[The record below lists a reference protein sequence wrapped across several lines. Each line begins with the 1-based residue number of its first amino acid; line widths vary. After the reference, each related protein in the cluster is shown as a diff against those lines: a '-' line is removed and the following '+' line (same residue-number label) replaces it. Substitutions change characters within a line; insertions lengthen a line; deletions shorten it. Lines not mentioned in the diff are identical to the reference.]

1 MRQPPAKVKNRQI
14 AFVFCFGL
22 PSVWERSTKLRIHR
36 SHSCNFFYRSYS
48 RILAPYCNS
57 SHITKAIAIEW
68 GVKSS
73 LYKCYMKTYPSVLRS
88 PSVFRVWAAI
98 PSEYMALSQT
108 FSVTSHIFSS
118 ASNHWIRWTW
128 SLLHLAFWP
137 RHRANLWTSHEGHR
151 NPRDPTLW
159 SQIFR
164 SFVWKIRCRNKKHP
178 KWKTVGGDIGEVD
191 EEWWIHEFFWL
202 NFLFHCLWGHNTL
215 YLEEVWSFDW
225 WKSNP
230 PHRQCGGM
238 IGTDRIGKRFNKCW
252 QGSILWVNYFC
263 CSQCLRKCPW
273 LPLWSSHA
281 VTSRYVAKSD
291 PST

>member
-1 MRQPPAKVKNRQI
+1 MSASPVVHPDRCKYTT
-14 AFVFCFGL
+14 L
-22 PSVWERSTKLRIHR
+22 ST
-36 SHSCNFFYRSYS
+36 SH
-48 RILAPYCNS
+48 
-57 SHITKAIAIEW
+57 K
-68 GVKSS
+68 
-73 LYKCYMKTYPSVLRS
+73 S
-88 PSVFRVWAAI
+88 PSSPPSQKNTEVDPTIKHKIIIQLCITELSLNHNINKYHLKYACLKFPIIMTHPSPAI
-98 PSEYMALSQT
+98 
-108 FSVTSHIFSS
+108 HIFSS

-137 RHRANLWTSHEGHR
+137 RHRANLWTSHEGRR

-178 KWKTVGGDIGEVD
+178 KWKTVVVHIGEVD

-238 IGTDRIGKRFNKCW
+238 IGTDGI
-252 QGSILWVNYFC
+252 GSI
-263 CSQCLRKCPW
+263 
-273 LPLWSSHA
+273 
-281 VTSRYVAKSD
+281 
-291 PST
+291 STTTWPP

>member
-73 LYKCYMKTYPSVLRS
+73 LYKCYMITYPSVLRS

-108 FSVTSHIFSS
+108 FSVTSHMEVFDCPCTAHVATNKVRSLSQGGTCIWIEL
-118 ASNHWIRWTW
+118 ASR
-128 SLLHLAFWP
+128 
-137 RHRANLWTSHEGHR
+137 
-151 NPRDPTLW
+151 
-159 SQIFR
+159 
-164 SFVWKIRCRNKKHP
+164 
-178 KWKTVGGDIGEVD
+178 
-191 EEWWIHEFFWL
+191 
-202 NFLFHCLWGHNTL
+202 
-215 YLEEVWSFDW
+215 
-225 WKSNP
+225 
-230 PHRQCGGM
+230 
-238 IGTDRIGKRFNKCW
+238 
-252 QGSILWVNYFC
+252 QGSGIYEF
-263 CSQCLRKCPW
+263 RP
-273 LPLWSSHA
+273 
-281 VTSRYVAKSD
+281 RI
-291 PST
+291 

>member
-73 LYKCYMKTYPSVLRS
+73 LYKCYMITYPSVLRS

-108 FSVTSHIFSS
+108 FSVTSHVSPNMLRVCTRHHLSS
-118 ASNHWIRWTW
+118 PFISSPMLRNWTF
-128 SLLHLAFWP
+128 AMP
-137 RHRANLWTSHEGHR
+137 
-151 NPRDPTLW
+151 
-159 SQIFR
+159 
-164 SFVWKIRCRNKKHP
+164 
-178 KWKTVGGDIGEVD
+178 
-191 EEWWIHEFFWL
+191 
-202 NFLFHCLWGHNTL
+202 
-215 YLEEVWSFDW
+215 
-225 WKSNP
+225 
-230 PHRQCGGM
+230 
-238 IGTDRIGKRFNKCW
+238 
-252 QGSILWVNYFC
+252 
-263 CSQCLRKCPW
+263 
-273 LPLWSSHA
+273 
-281 VTSRYVAKSD
+281 
-291 PST
+291 

>member
-73 LYKCYMKTYPSVLRS
+73 LYKCYMITYPSVLRS

-108 FSVTSHIFSS
+108 FSVTSQMFINERSANTKKHINKDLVTMGTHGSF
-118 ASNHWIRWTW
+118 
-128 SLLHLAFWP
+128 
-137 RHRANLWTSHEGHR
+137 
-151 NPRDPTLW
+151 
-159 SQIFR
+159 IFR
-164 SFVWKIRCRNKKHP
+164 
-178 KWKTVGGDIGEVD
+178 G
-191 EEWWIHEFFWL
+191 
-202 NFLFHCLWGHNTL
+202 
-215 YLEEVWSFDW
+215 Y
-225 WKSNP
+225 NP
-230 PHRQCGGM
+230 
-238 IGTDRIGKRFNKCW
+238 
-252 QGSILWVNYFC
+252 
-263 CSQCLRKCPW
+263 
-273 LPLWSSHA
+273 
-281 VTSRYVAKSD
+281 
-291 PST
+291 

>member
-73 LYKCYMKTYPSVLRS
+73 LYKCYMITYPSVLRS

-108 FSVTSHIFSS
+108 FSVTSHMVQGGWVSKKDPPYRSKYSTMSFRSWHRIKFPKIHVSS
-118 ASNHWIRWTW
+118 RTW
-128 SLLHLAFWP
+128 S
-137 RHRANLWTSHEGHR
+137 T
-151 NPRDPTLW
+151 
-159 SQIFR
+159 
-164 SFVWKIRCRNKKHP
+164 
-178 KWKTVGGDIGEVD
+178 
-191 EEWWIHEFFWL
+191 
-202 NFLFHCLWGHNTL
+202 
-215 YLEEVWSFDW
+215 
-225 WKSNP
+225 
-230 PHRQCGGM
+230 
-238 IGTDRIGKRFNKCW
+238 
-252 QGSILWVNYFC
+252 
-263 CSQCLRKCPW
+263 
-273 LPLWSSHA
+273 
-281 VTSRYVAKSD
+281 
-291 PST
+291 

>member
-73 LYKCYMKTYPSVLRS
+73 LYKCYMITYPSVLRS

-108 FSVTSHIFSS
+108 FSVTSHVLIVTDLLLLRIDDWNQGYLMTLESTGLQLTGFF
-118 ASNHWIRWTW
+118 NVG
-128 SLLHLAFWP
+128 SLKATQTKTQNKAIHPLTC
-137 RHRANLWTSHEGHR
+137 TSWWFQ
-151 NPRDPTLW
+151 PT
-159 SQIFR
+159 
-164 SFVWKIRCRNKKHP
+164 WKILVKLGIFP
-178 KWKTVGGDIGEVD
+178 K
-191 EEWWIHEFFWL
+191 
-202 NFLFHCLWGHNTL
+202 
-215 YLEEVWSFDW
+215 
-225 WKSNP
+225 
-230 PHRQCGGM
+230 
-238 IGTDRIGKRFNKCW
+238 
-252 QGSILWVNYFC
+252 
-263 CSQCLRKCPW
+263 
-273 LPLWSSHA
+273 
-281 VTSRYVAKSD
+281 
-291 PST
+291 

>member
-73 LYKCYMKTYPSVLRS
+73 LYKCYMITYPSVLRS

-108 FSVTSHIFSS
+108 FSVTSQSV
-118 ASNHWIRWTW
+118 
-128 SLLHLAFWP
+128 SLYGQKCLVFPLYDLYGWWLLY
-137 RHRANLWTSHEGHR
+137 HR
-151 NPRDPTLW
+151 
-159 SQIFR
+159 
-164 SFVWKIRCRNKKHP
+164 
-178 KWKTVGGDIGEVD
+178 
-191 EEWWIHEFFWL
+191 
-202 NFLFHCLWGHNTL
+202 FL
-215 YLEEVWSFDW
+215 
-225 WKSNP
+225 
-230 PHRQCGGM
+230 
-238 IGTDRIGKRFNKCW
+238 
-252 QGSILWVNYFC
+252 SILP
-263 CSQCLRKCPW
+263 R
-273 LPLWSSHA
+273 
-281 VTSRYVAKSD
+281 T
-291 PST
+291 

>member
-73 LYKCYMKTYPSVLRS
+73 LYKCYMITYPSVLRS

-108 FSVTSHIFSS
+108 FSVTSQLGATFSQVGCNIS
-118 ASNHWIRWTW
+118 RNVKPSSFWNNAPPVRTRQRLGPFMCTF
-128 SLLHLAFWP
+128 LL
-137 RHRANLWTSHEGHR
+137 
-151 NPRDPTLW
+151 
-159 SQIFR
+159 
-164 SFVWKIRCRNKKHP
+164 
-178 KWKTVGGDIGEVD
+178 
-191 EEWWIHEFFWL
+191 
-202 NFLFHCLWGHNTL
+202 
-215 YLEEVWSFDW
+215 
-225 WKSNP
+225 
-230 PHRQCGGM
+230 
-238 IGTDRIGKRFNKCW
+238 RF
-252 QGSILWVNYFC
+252 GF
-263 CSQCLRKCPW
+263 
-273 LPLWSSHA
+273 
-281 VTSRYVAKSD
+281 
-291 PST
+291 

>member
-73 LYKCYMKTYPSVLRS
+73 LYKCCCYMITYPSVLRS

-108 FSVTSHIFSS
+108 FSVTSHM
-118 ASNHWIRWTW
+118 
-128 SLLHLAFWP
+128 SLLY
-137 RHRANLWTSHEGHR
+137 LWTGSRGFCMLHDITETGFGGAHQTLHKKIFIITSSS
-151 NPRDPTLW
+151 PYPTRL
-159 SQIFR
+159 
-164 SFVWKIRCRNKKHP
+164 
-178 KWKTVGGDIGEVD
+178 
-191 EEWWIHEFFWL
+191 
-202 NFLFHCLWGHNTL
+202 TL
-215 YLEEVWSFDW
+215 IDGNL
-225 WKSNP
+225 
-230 PHRQCGGM
+230 
-238 IGTDRIGKRFNKCW
+238 
-252 QGSILWVNYFC
+252 
-263 CSQCLRKCPW
+263 
-273 LPLWSSHA
+273 
-281 VTSRYVAKSD
+281 
-291 PST
+291 